1 MSRTSENHNHSRCI
15 ELFEKLSEYIDDELD
30 EITCKDIE
38 RHVKECAPCNACL
51 ETLKRTMELCK
62 NLENKPVPEDVSL
75 RLKSLI
81 QGLC

>member
-1 MSRTSENHNHSRCI
+1 MSSKIEKHDHSKCI

-30 EITCKDIE
+30 EMTCKDIE

-62 NLENKPVPEDVSL
+62 NLENKPVPEAVSS